1 MDTSAIRTRV
11 IRGAATTA
19 QTEVHAR
26 LPSIVRGIPDLPT
39 EVHAPRLTR
48 IVRAKDARVSARPV
62 RIADLTG
69 EVAHALPNVPDE
81 VDVGDLH
88 APSADLDFEAGLDT
102 APSAPPLPPVDVE
115 ALREEIAAEW
125 RERLDD
131 EVERA
136 RDDGYRQGHADTLR
150 THQRKFEQDRESL
163 SADVAALAAARSKLL
178 TDSEELAARLAF
190 DVAESILGA
199 TIPEA
204 ARRASMG
211 ALNQALEQIAADQT
225 IVATLHPVDLLRLSE
240 NGLSDEM
247 QAAHAGLKLEAD
259 PLLEEGDWHLATPD
273 AVVRRVRSELLGTLR
288 RRLGLLSMAG

>member
-1 MDTSAIRTRV
+1 MDTSAIRTRI
-11 IRGAATTA
+11 IRGASTTPQA
-19 QTEVHAR
+19 ETHVR
-26 LPSIVRGIPDLPT
+26 LPGVVRGTNAPPT
-39 EVHAPRLTR
+39 EVHAQRLTR
-48 IVRAKDARVSARPV
+48 IVRAQDARLSARPA

-69 EVAHALPNVPDE
+69 EVAHALPSVPDE

-88 APSADLDFEAGLDT
+88 APSTDLAFEAGIDT
-102 APSAPPLPPVDVE
+102 APAAPPPPVDIE

-125 RERLDD
+125 RERMDE
-131 EVERA
+131 EVEKA
-136 RDDGYRQGHADTLR
+136 RDDGYRQGHSDTLR
-150 THQRKFEQDRESL
+150 THQRKFEQDRATL

-199 TIPEA
+199 AVPDA

-211 ALNQALEQIAADQT
+211 ALNQALDQIAADQT

-247 QAAHAGLKLEAD
+247 QAAHSGLKLEAD